1 MSTTEVTRPL
11 RGYNRRRKLLL
22 VDLNVP
28 PGETLEETTP
38 QPTQTVP
45 QGRGGGSGS
54 GGSGSQTNSQTPQ
67 GRGGS
72 NTGGSGS
79 QIPAT
84 IDVEAIDDEVII
96 SSPTQFAEAR
106 KKSRRS
112 HNVALGRN
120 QVSRSHPG
128 NSEEDITRLSLNSY
142 NMRRRVP
149 PNQTVIDCEQ
159 YIDLESNNNAKKET
173 VAKSQEAVI
182 KPPKEPTFSCPVCM
196 GPLVEEAS
204 TKCGHIFC
212 KECIKAV
219 ITAQSKCPTCR
230 RKLTMKDIIRVYL
243 PATS

>member
-1 MSTTEVTRPL
+1 MSTPEVTRPL

-28 PGETLEETTP
+28 PGETLEENTP
-38 QPTQTVP
+38 QPTHTVV

-54 GGSGSQTNSQTPQ
+54 GGSGSQTPQ
-67 GRGGS
+67 GREGT

-84 IDVEAIDDEVII
+84 IDVEAIDDEVVI

-112 HNVALGRN
+112 HNVSLVRN

-149 PNQTVIDCEQ
+149 PNQTVIDCEH
-159 YIDLESNNNAKKET
+159 YIDLESNSNAKKET
-173 VAKSQEAVI
+173 VTKSQETVI

-212 KECIKAV
+212 KKCIKAA
-219 ITAQSKCPTCR
+219 ISAQNKCPTCR

-243 PATS
+243 PTTS